1 MNIFDFKNPRHMEIL
16 REELRRA
23 KQIMN
28 NSKHLNLKEQS
39 DDLVKLDPFIVAD
52 WMENNS
58 ELLRGYTFSSSGVSK
73 NVRGIIDWLRRG
85 AASQSYIQALID
97 DMDKL
102 DGVAIDDHEFY
113 EKPKTSSQ
121 TPLSTDKRNP
131 YDMPGGR
138 PSRGYMGGSWTGD

>member
-1 MNIFDFKNPRHMEIL
+1 MNIFDFKNPRHIEIL

-58 ELLRGYTFSSSGVSK
+58 ELLRGYTFSSSSVSK

-113 EKPKTSSQ
+113 KKSETVMQPSSSKNK
-121 TPLSTDKRNP
+121 LNP
-131 YDMPGGR
+131 YEMPGGQ